1 MPQLNTPT
9 SRRLAAL
16 AVAAKLLLAA
26 GSALVLAT
34 EPLPAQAQSTASATA
49 NAADS
54 AAYAAAF
61 ARFQQAGAGE
71 SGAADEAAAQFARLL
86 AAHPADPVL
95 RAYAGAATT
104 MRARGTLLPWRKLSH
119 AEDGLALID
128 KALAQLTPA
137 HDAPGHQGVP
147 ASLETRFVAAGTFL
161 ALPGMFN
168 RGARGA
174 KLLDEV
180 AHSPLL
186 DGAPLPFRGAV
197 WLRLAQ
203 QAQSDKHPAE
213 ARRWLDKLI
222 AAGAPQ
228 TAAAQAQLKEI

>member
-9 SRRLAAL
+9 TRRLAAL
-16 AVAAKLLLAA
+16 AFAAKLLLAA
-26 GSALVLAT
+26 GGAALLAT
-34 EPLPAQAQSTASATA
+34 EPPPAFAQAAATA
-49 NAADS
+49 AAKDTD
-54 AAYAAAF
+54 AAFASAF
-61 ARFQQAGAGE
+61 ARFQQASAGE
-71 SGAADEAAAQFARLL
+71 SGAADDAAAQFTRLL
-86 AAHPADPVL
+86 AAQPADPVL

-104 MRARGTLLPWRKLSH
+104 MRARGTLLPWRKLGH

-137 HDAPGHQGVP
+137 HDAPGHHGVP
-147 ASLETRFVAAGTFL
+147 TSLETRFVAAGTFL
-161 ALPGMFN
+161 GLPGMFN

-186 DGAPLPFRGAV
+186 DSAPLPFRGAV
-197 WLRLAQ
+197 WLRIAQ
-203 QAQSDKHPAE
+203 QAQADKHPAE
-213 ARRWLDKLI
+213 ARRWLDKVI

-228 TAAAQAQLKEI
+228 AAAAQAQIREL